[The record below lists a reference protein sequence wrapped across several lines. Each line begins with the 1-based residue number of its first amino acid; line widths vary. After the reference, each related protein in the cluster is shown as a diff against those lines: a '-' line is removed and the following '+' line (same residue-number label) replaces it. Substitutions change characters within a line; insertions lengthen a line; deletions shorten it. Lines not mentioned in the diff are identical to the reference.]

1 MYFTFNFVINLM
13 LRKDMSDFEQPIP
26 KVITSLAKSLLVIN
40 VLFSHNKDESK
51 GVQFTVLND
60 RSQGGSSLLDG
71 SMELMVNNARLTHQ

>member
-13 LRKDMSDFEQPIP
+13 LRKDMTDSEQAIS

-40 VLFSHNKDESK
+40 VLFSHNKDESR
-51 GVQFTVLND
+51 GVQFTILND

-71 SMELMVNNARLTHQ
+71 SVELMVKNA